1 MQNLVSKIR
10 KPMWSSST
18 NVTDRRTDDTQS
30 QDHAL
35 HYNSAS
41 RGKNCNLMPRIAS
54 PKFPTFQA
62 RHDDAEI
69 GHKPAVLLLT
79 DRPSDAP
86 SPDDKPKY
94 DVMPGSLSLSP
105 FLVDH
110 GMK

>member
-54 PKFPTFQA
+54 PNLSSAPRRRWDRSQACSATANRSAVRRAVSRWQTKVWRHARVAFSLAFPS
-62 RHDDAEI
+62 RSWNE
-69 GHKPAVLLLT
+69 V
-79 DRPSDAP
+79 
-86 SPDDKPKY
+86 
-94 DVMPGSLSLSP
+94 
-105 FLVDH
+105 
-110 GMK
+110 